1 MPHPYQGL
9 LIGIEKSSIFL
20 MLCTLRNA
28 SNITSYT
35 RLIKLSPLKQKG
47 KVIAVLSCCKVNNGI
62 KAKLAALY
70 ETQQDIAN
78 GNASKDTIGE
88 YIEEIF

>member
-1 MPHPYQGL
+1 
-9 LIGIEKSSIFL
+9 
-20 MLCTLRNA
+20 
-28 SNITSYT
+28 
-35 RLIKLSPLKQKG
+35 
-47 KVIAVLSCCKVNNGI
+47 VLSCCKVNNGI